1 MNFRI
6 KFSIALLAT
15 GLLVA
20 FIPLSGNRSLTE
32 KPDIVIRMIAGDERS
47 LSVDQVARKM
57 VIEDTLFHLIDVRS
71 ENEYSLLSLP
81 GAVNIPYAEMLKTN
95 PTTYLADGD
104 IVNIFYSNDDYDAGF
119 AMALATGMG
128 YLNCAVMKGGLNEWF
143 RTIMNSKFNG
153 ERLTARENALFETR
167 TRAAKLFTG
176 MNSLPDSLKSKY
188 LNASRFDPKKLDG
201 GCE

>member
-6 KFSIALLAT
+6 KFSLALLAT

-32 KPDIVIRMIAGDERS
+32 RPGVVISRLAGDERS
-47 LSVDQVARKM
+47 LSVDQVARKI
-57 VIEDTLFHLIDVRS
+57 VTEDTLFHLIDVRS
-71 ENEYSLLSLP
+71 EDEYHLLSLP
-81 GAVNIPYAEMLKTN
+81 GALNLPYQEMLKTD
-95 PTTYLADGD
+95 PTTYLADGNV
-104 IVNIFYSNDDYDAGF
+104 VNILYSNDDYDAGF
-119 AMALATGMG
+119 AMALAAGLG
-128 YLNCAVMKGGLNEWF
+128 YDNCAVMTGGLNEWF
-143 RTIMNSKFNG
+143 RTVMNSKFSG
-153 ERLTARENALFETR
+153 ERITARENALYETR
-167 TRAAKLFTG
+167 TRAAKLFTE